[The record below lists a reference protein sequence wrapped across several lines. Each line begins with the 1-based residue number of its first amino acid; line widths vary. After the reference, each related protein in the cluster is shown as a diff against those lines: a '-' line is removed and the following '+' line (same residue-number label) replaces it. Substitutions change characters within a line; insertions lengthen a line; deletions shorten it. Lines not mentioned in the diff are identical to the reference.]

1 MYLPKHFAEP
11 NLARLHEL
19 IEGRVFGL
27 LIVIRDG
34 VPDVAH
40 IPFVLD
46 RGEGS
51 QGTLRGHFARP
62 NPIWR
67 AFDGAAEARA
77 IFPGPDTYISPDWY
91 VSHHQVPT
99 WNYIAVHAWGRP
111 RVLEDAADVRRVLDD
126 LSARNEARIPGKKPW
141 TIDKLPAEVYDKMTK
156 GIVAFAMPIDRI
168 EGKWKL
174 NQNRTEADRRGVI
187 AQLEASDD
195 PNARA
200 IAAAMRA
207 L

>member
-1 MYLPKHFAEP
+1 MYLPTPFAEP
-11 NLARLHEL
+11 NLARLHDL

-77 IFPGPDTYISPDWY
+77 VFSGPDTYISPDWY
-91 VSHHQVPT
+91 VSRHQVPT

-126 LSARNEARIPGKKPW
+126 LSARNEARIAGKKPW
-141 TIDKLPAEVYDKMTK
+141 TVDKLPAETYDKMTR

-187 AQLEASDD
+187 AHLEASADA
-195 PNARA
+195 NARA

>member
-11 NLARLHEL
+11 DLARLHDL

-34 VPDVAH
+34 VPDMAH

-77 IFPGPDTYISPDWY
+77 IFSGPDTYISPDWY